1 MSRIITGCLFAAIF
15 TASACAADRSGAE
28 FDGKTQSVR
37 VEAASQFTRP
47 QISVGAWVRFDSQA
61 DPQVIANRAGRAE
74 LFTLYRYKG
83 QVRMLVQHQPDAYAY
98 AVAAPPKIGQWTHI
112 FGTYD
117 GQTIRL
123 YYDGHPIASAK
134 APGGVRATDDALYIG
149 AEAPALSVLEGA
161 LDDFRVYRKALTD
174 EQVQAVCRG
183 EQPAEDD
190 RIVQLSAADLKKNIQ
205 ADKPDPA
212 AAAYPLF
219 TSGSLPTDDGFRG
232 IWYANQASGDEYKF
246 KYSGGMATY
255 PQQEGPIAIYAPAVN
270 KTFFVYG
277 GRYKSRNTLLHE
289 ISYFDHAT
297 GQLARPRI
305 LLDKRTDDAHDN
317 PVLSIDSGGYLWIF
331 SNAHGTGRPSY
342 IHRSQKPHDITAFDH
357 VSTTN
362 FSYGQ
367 PWHFDKF
374 GFVFMRTQYEK
385 GHRVLYVTRSP
396 DGREWSEPMQLA
408 HIAQGHYQVT
418 SPFKDSLATVFNY
431 HPAGRGL
438 NWRTNLYYMQ
448 SADGG
453 MTWQSVDGKTLD
465 LPLTEVD
472 NPARIAEYESKKR
485 NVYLKDFNH
494 TSNGRPVVL
503 YLTSGGYESG
513 PQNDP
518 RILTISAYNGREW
531 VNHEVTRAADN
542 NYDFASLYIE
552 SDKSWRII
560 AAIGPAPQRYNTGGE
575 IVMYTSDDA
584 GATWQATPLTH
595 DSALNHNYPRRPR
608 NAQPGFYALWADGN
622 GREMSMSHL
631 YFATRDGKVFRM
643 PDAIGEGADMVDPE
657 PVN

>member
-1 MSRIITGCLFAAIF
+1 MARNAIGCLLAVLF
-15 TASACAADRSGAE
+15 TISACAADRGVS

-37 VEAASQFTRP
+37 VEAASQFTKP
-47 QISVGAWVRFDSQA
+47 QISVGAWVRFDSDA
-61 DPQVIANRAGRAE
+61 ETQVIANRSERGK
-74 LFTLYRYKG
+74 LFTLYRYG
-83 QVRMLVQHQPDAYAY
+83 GNIRMLVQNRADQYKYAL
-98 AVAAPPKIGQWTHI
+98 APPPPIGQWTHI

-117 GQTIRL
+117 GKIIRL
-123 YYDGHPIASAK
+123 YYDGKQVAQAE
-134 APGGVRATDDALYIG
+134 AAGGIPATDDALYIG
-149 AEAPALSVLEGA
+149 AQAPALSVLKGA
-161 LDDFRVYRKALTD
+161 LDDVRVYRTALTAS
-174 EQVQAVCRG
+174 QVQAVCDGG
-183 EQPAEDD
+183 EPAEAD
-190 RIVQLSAADLKKNIQ
+190 RIVHLAAADLKAKIKSH
-205 ADKPDPA
+205 KPDPSA
-212 AAAYPLF
+212 IGYPTY
-219 TSGSLPTDDGFRG
+219 TSGTLPTDDGFRG

-255 PQQEGPIAIYAPAVN
+255 PQQEGPITIYAPAVK

-277 GRYKSRNTLLHE
+277 GRYKNKNILLHE
-289 ISYFDHAT
+289 ISYYDHTT
-297 GQLARPRI
+297 GKLARPRI

-317 PVLSIDSGGYLWIF
+317 PVLSIDKDGYIWIF

-342 IHRSQKPHDITAFDH
+342 IHRSQKPYDITAFDH
-357 VSTTN
+357 VLTTN

-367 PWHFDKF
+367 PWYFDKF

-396 DGREWSEPMQLA
+396 DGREWSEPMALA
-408 HIAQGHYQVT
+408 HVAQGHYQVT
-418 SPFKDSLATVFNY
+418 SPFEDRIATVFNY
-431 HPAGRGL
+431 HPAGKGL

-453 MTWQSVDGKTLD
+453 KTWQNVDGKTLE
-465 LPLTEVD
+465 LPLTKPD

-494 TSNGRPVVL
+494 TSDGRPVVM

-518 RILTISAYNGREW
+518 RIIKVSSYDGSKWTT
-531 VNHEVTRAADN
+531 HEVTRAADN

-552 SDKSWRII
+552 SDKDWRII
-560 AAIGPAPQRYNTGGE
+560 ATVGPAPQRYNTGGE
-575 IVMYTSDDA
+575 VVMYTSNDA
-584 GATWQATPLTH
+584 GVTWKATPLTH
-595 DSALNHNYPRRPR
+595 DSKLNHNYPRRPR
-608 NAQPGFYALWADGN
+608 NAAPGFYALWADGN

-631 YFATRDGKVFRM
+631 YFTTRDGKVFRM
-643 PDAIGEGADMVDPE
+643 PDEIPDGVDMVAPE